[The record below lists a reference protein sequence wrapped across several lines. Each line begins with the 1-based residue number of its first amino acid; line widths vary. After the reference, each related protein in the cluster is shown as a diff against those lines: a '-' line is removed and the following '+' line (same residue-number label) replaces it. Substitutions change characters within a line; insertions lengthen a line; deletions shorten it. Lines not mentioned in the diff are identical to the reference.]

1 MSNIEKDLNPDVFI
15 GVSLPL
21 DYGGQGFFNKTRTTL
36 QQTRSNI
43 KNLLLTIK
51 GERLGNPT
59 FGSDLMTVIFEQD
72 DGSMPDKIRSTIID
86 AVEFWL
92 PYLVMNKVEVTNQ
105 LSGDD
110 NNINRY
116 NVSLVFSL
124 VNQPDML
131 ETITFTLDTTNL

>member
-1 MSNIEKDLNPDVFI
+1 MSIRFDDDPDIAI
-15 GVSLPL
+15 GITLPL
-21 DYGGQGFFNKTRTTL
+21 TNGKNGYFDQSYTTIVAAKTNL
-36 QQTRSNI
+36 
-43 KNLLLTIK
+43 KNLLLTMK
-51 GERLGNPT
+51 GERLMQPE
-59 FGSDLMTVIFEQD
+59 FGTDLMKLIFEQD

-86 AVEFWL
+86 AVEYWL

-110 NNINRY
+110 NNLNRY

>member
-1 MSNIEKDLNPDVFI
+1 MSIRFDDDPDIAI
-15 GVSLPL
+15 GITLPL
-21 DYGGQGFFNKTRTTL
+21 TNGKNGYFDQSYTTIVAAKTNL
-36 QQTRSNI
+36 
-43 KNLLLTIK
+43 KNLLLTMK
-51 GERLGNPT
+51 GERLMQPD
-59 FGSDLMTVIFEQD
+59 FGTDLMKLIFEQD

-124 VNQPDML
+124 VTQPDML

>member
-1 MSNIEKDLNPDVFI
+1 MSIRFDDDPDIAI
-15 GVSLPL
+15 GITLPL
-21 DYGGQGFFNKTRTTL
+21 TNGKNGYFDQCYTTIVAAKTNL
-36 QQTRSNI
+36 
-43 KNLLLTIK
+43 KNLLLTMK
-51 GERLGNPT
+51 GERLMQPD
-59 FGSDLMTVIFEQD
+59 FGTDLMKLIFEQD

-124 VNQPDML
+124 VTQPDML

>member
-1 MSNIEKDLNPDVFI
+1 M
-15 GVSLPL
+15 
-21 DYGGQGFFNKTRTTL
+21 
-36 QQTRSNI
+36 
-43 KNLLLTIK
+43 K
-51 GERLGNPT
+51 GERLMQPD
-59 FGSDLMTVIFEQD
+59 FGTDLMKLIFEQD

-124 VNQPDML
+124 VTQPDML